1 MPTSCYWVQQNTNN
15 YNKQLLHLSP
25 AEPQTCARA
34 EQLNTALLSFGLCVN
49 LLLKTEQQQGASEEL
64 RCFPPAGAGLPC
76 GWPNSGAT
84 RYTGYGARHRLY
96 PLTLSSCRDIT
107 LKDKFSSSAARLWSR
122 KVRSNERASDMIFS
136 WCNSEVAI
144 LIRKGFIIF
153 PDIQFIFSVPASYL
167 I

>member
-1 MPTSCYWVQQNTNN
+1 MPTSCYWVQQNNN
-15 YNKQLLHLSP
+15 NNNKQLLHLSL
-25 AEPQTCARA
+25 ADPQTCARA

-49 LLLKTEQQQGASEEL
+49 VLLKTEQKQGASEEL

-76 GWPNSGAT
+76 GWPNSAAT
-84 RYTGYGARHRLY
+84 QYMGYGAWHGLC
-96 PLTLSSCRDIT
+96 PLALSSCRDIT

-122 KVRSNERASDMIFS
+122 KVQSNERASEMIFS
-136 WCNSEVAI
+136 WCNSAVPI

-153 PDIQFIFSVPASYL
+153 PDIQLIFSVPASYL